1 MHATIDKRCNDGKLA
16 SLISREQALVAA
28 ASAGPHMVRL
38 AKCQRPESAKVGSR
52 DESAD
57 TAPGHQMMCLA
68 RSTADFDTGG
78 TRAPDT
84 TFDQPGCVRSPGQR
98 QNAPPGES
106 TTPGGRVDH
115 SSAHGRDAGTASRP
129 PVVGF
134 PSSRFPTIPTN
145 TTIITTTTDR
155 DGPTAGTRHDV
166 RGAAADNAS
175 PAQWKRTGPATSGQA
190 RGAGDGQ
197 DTGLLLVLR
206 FGPAAKELWPSPQG
220 AHGHRHSPGR
230 GETELTFVHS
240 CCDLEASP
248 IVAVSGSPPCF
259 GAAALAL
266 PHSC

>member
-1 MHATIDKRCNDGKLA
+1 MAKGRVVHATIDKRCNDGKLA
-16 SLISREQALVAA
+16 SLISREQASVAA
-28 ASAGPHMVRL
+28 ASAGPHMVRD
-38 AKCQRPESAKVGSR
+38 R
-52 DESAD
+52 
-57 TAPGHQMMCLA
+57 
-68 RSTADFDTGG
+68 
-78 TRAPDT
+78 RAPRSALGMRAPT
-84 TFDQPGCVRSPGQR
+84 RHPATRRCAWRAAPPILTRGARGPPHKTFDPPGCMRSPGQR

-134 PSSRFPTIPTN
+134 PSLRFPTIPTN

-190 RGAGDGQ
+190 RGTGDGH

-220 AHGHRHSPGR
+220 VHGQRHSPGR
-230 GETELTFVHS
+230 GETELPFVHS
-240 CCDLEASP
+240 
-248 IVAVSGSPPCF
+248 
-259 GAAALAL
+259 
-266 PHSC
+266 